1 MSDRNENKQ
10 LKNMKT
16 LTIHFDDEN
25 ISKDINLDSL
35 DGCFYDGG
43 NDPYKPVKCCEI
55 CYAEYINGENV
66 EENVLYF
73 LEYLIEDSGKL
84 HELNDVQDMID
95 YLEYST
101 EAIYK

>member
-1 MSDRNENKQ
+1 MKTP
-10 LKNMKT
+10 KT
-16 LTIHFDDEN
+16 LTIHFDAEN
-25 ISKDINLDSL
+25 TSKDVNLDTL

-43 NDPYKPVKCCEI
+43 NDPYRPVKCAEI
-55 CYAEYINGENV
+55 CHAEYIDGESV
-66 EENVLYF
+66 DENVLHF

-84 HELNDVQDMID
+84 HELNDVQDMVD